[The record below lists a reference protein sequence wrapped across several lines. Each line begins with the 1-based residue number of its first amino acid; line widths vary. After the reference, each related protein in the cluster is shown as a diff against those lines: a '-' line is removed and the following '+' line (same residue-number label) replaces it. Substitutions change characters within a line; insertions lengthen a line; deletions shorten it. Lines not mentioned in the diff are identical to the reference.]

1 MGGSNKSKKSRSGI
15 PPGDDVVFIGGIPRG
30 ATQGDLRDV
39 LKQLVGKVK
48 VRFVI
53 DHATR
58 HHKGF
63 GFARLGSKEAALKLL
78 ELTKNGL
85 HFGGKLLNLGL
96 STEGESTS
104 VDDSSNEYTSEDELP
119 ELEDDV
125 FIESTPQMISQP
137 IQQVAI
143 QQVQPVQQLVIV
155 QPPQPQQ
162 YYVIQ
167 QPSFTNMQY
176 GFQQTRPIQYLAP
189 VQVFQ

>member
-63 GFARLGSKEAALKLL
+63 GFARLGSKESALKLL

-85 HFGGKLLNLGL
+85 LFGGKLLNLGL
-96 STEGESTS
+96 STEGEST
-104 VDDSSNEYTSEDELP
+104 VDDSSNEDISEDELP
-119 ELEDDV
+119 ELEDDD
-125 FIESTPQMISQP
+125 FIESPPQMVPQV
-137 IQQVAI
+137 QQVAV
-143 QQVQPVQQLVIV
+143 QPMQPVQQVVLVQ
-155 QPPQPQQ
+155 QPQQTQQ

-167 QPSFTNMQY
+167 QQPSFTAPQQY
-176 GFQQTRPIQYLAP
+176 YNYQQPIQYLAP
-189 VQVFQ
+189 VQMFQ